1 MASVRQLTSALES
14 FEGALLVAGH
24 DLPFLESVGVTRW
37 IVLDDTLRETDADG
51 VRELFANPDSAP
63 AGTA

>member
-14 FEGALLVAGH
+14 YEGALMAASH

-37 IVLDDTLRETDADG
+37 LLMEKGELTEITPDDVAHLRRA
-51 VRELFANPDSAP
+51 
-63 AGTA
+63 TA